1 MKQIK
6 ELLIL
11 NFLQPY
17 KIKDDKKQFLI
28 YSVKLTLIIFIL
40 IIQTFFILY
49 FAKLTGFCSLCFKR
63 NFCMIRIICYL
74 GNKYRLST
82 S

>member
-49 FAKLTGFCSLCFKR
+49 FAKLTGF
-63 NFCMIRIICYL
+63 
-74 GNKYRLST
+74 
-82 S
+82 